1 MLEANTLQ
9 FLKELQKNN
18 DRVWFDAHRDTY
30 QVAMKDMQSFTT
42 RLLHELVAIDP
53 SIEGLEAKACIFR
66 LFRDVRFSKNKLPYK
81 TNLAAY
87 LAKGGRKSERAGFY
101 FHFEPNGKSFFG
113 AGIWMPEGPV
123 LQSIRQEIDYSW
135 SDFKDII
142 NKASFKKLFP
152 NMEGDRL
159 KKAPKG
165 YAIDHPALSYL
176 QLKSFLVTHPI
187 PDTLLTQKDLLK
199 TLLTYCKAA
208 KPLIDFLNRSFD

>member
-1 MLEANTLQ
+1 MLAPNTLH
-9 FLKELQKNN
+9 FLNELHQHNN
-18 DRVWFDAHRDTY
+18 RLWFDAHREAY
-30 QVAMKDMQSFTT
+30 QIAMKDMQSFTSNLIT
-42 RLLHELVAIDP
+42 ALTPIDP
-53 SIEGLEAKACIFR
+53 SLEGLEAKACIFR

-113 AGIWMPEGPV
+113 AGIWMPEAPV
-123 LQSIRQEIDYSW
+123 LHAIRQEIDYNW
-135 SDFKDII
+135 SEFNQLV

-152 NMEGDRL
+152 TIEGERL

-165 YAIDHPALSYL
+165 YAIDHPAVAYL

-187 PDTLLTQKDLLK
+187 PDALLTQKELLK
-199 TLLTYCKAA
+199 TLQRYCVAA
-208 KPLIDFLNRSFD
+208 KPFLDFLNRNFD

>member
-1 MLEANTLQ
+1 MYKRQ
-9 FLKELQKNN
+9 
-18 DRVWFDAHRDTY
+18 
-30 QVAMKDMQSFTT
+30 
-42 RLLHELVAIDP
+42 
-53 SIEGLEAKACIFR
+53 AKACIFR

-199 TLLTYCKAA
+199 TLLSYCKAA

>member
-1 MLEANTLQ
+1 MLAPNTLH
-9 FLKELQKNN
+9 FLNELHQHN
-18 DRVWFDAHRDTY
+18 DRLWFDAHREAY
-30 QVAMKDMQSFTT
+30 QIAMKDMQSFTSNLIT
-42 RLLHELVAIDP
+42 ALTPIDP
-53 SIEGLEAKACIFR
+53 SLEGLEAKACIFR

-113 AGIWMPEGPV
+113 AGIWMPEAPV
-123 LQSIRQEIDYSW
+123 LNAIRQEIDYNW
-135 SDFKDII
+135 SEFNQLV

-152 NMEGDRL
+152 TIEGERL

-165 YAIDHPALSYL
+165 YAIDHPAVAYL

-187 PDTLLTQKDLLK
+187 PDALLTQKELLK
-199 TLLTYCKAA
+199 TLQRYCVAA
-208 KPLIDFLNRSFD
+208 KPFLDFLNRNFD

>member
-1 MLEANTLQ
+1 MLAPNTLH
-9 FLKELQKNN
+9 FLNELHQHN
-18 DRVWFDAHRDTY
+18 DRLWFDAHREAY
-30 QVAMKDMQSFTT
+30 QVAMKDMQSFTSNLIT
-42 RLLHELVAIDP
+42 ALTPIDP
-53 SIEGLEAKACIFR
+53 SLEGLEAKACIFR

-113 AGIWMPEGPV
+113 AGIWMPEATV
-123 LQSIRQEIDYSW
+123 LHAIRQEIDYNW
-135 SDFKDII
+135 SEFNQLV

-152 NMEGDRL
+152 TIEGERL

-165 YAIDHPALSYL
+165 YAIDHPAVAYL

-187 PDTLLTQKDLLK
+187 PDALLTQKELLK
-199 TLLTYCKAA
+199 TLQRYCVAA
-208 KPLIDFLNRSFD
+208 KPFLDFLNRNFD